1 MAHWEDTARSPADLG
16 LAAEGG
22 PWVLGPPRLP
32 ATAPFSGPIAALDF
46 ADAKLLI
53 ADGHP
58 AEVEAVLGHL
68 RNAGYDRLVLA
79 DPAGVVDRILE
90 ESPDAILL
98 DLDGPRISGLATLRK
113 IRGDRRIG
121 HLPVL
126 LLTPPDQREMM
137 VRALDLGATDFVLKP
152 VDFVQLL
159 PRVRSALVLKAH
171 HDQIERFD
179 ERVESRVRERTA
191 EMARTRLELIHCLG
205 RAAEYR
211 DNDTGRHVMRVGRY
225 AGIVAR
231 QLGMDARTVELIELA
246 APLHDL
252 GKLGIPDAILLKP
265 GKLDP
270 EEFEIMRKHCSL
282 GKRAFEPMSLDQ
294 WQFFQAHTRLGGEI
308 LEAAKSPVLEMASR
322 IALTHHEKWDGSGY
336 PLGLAGDDIPI
347 EGRIAAVADVFDAL
361 SSRRVYKPAIP
372 LHECFKLMSA
382 ERGRHFDPRVLDAF
396 IARREEIV
404 QTRIELADLDEPY
417 KRG

>member
-1 MAHWEDTARSPADLG
+1 MTEWEDTACSPADLG
-16 LAAEGG
+16 LGVEGG
-22 PWVLGPPRLP
+22 SWVPGPPGFS
-32 ATAPFSGPIAALDF
+32 APEPSSRPVVAPHF
-46 ADAKLLI
+46 AEAKLLI

-58 AEVEAVLGHL
+58 AEVEAVLRHL
-68 RNAGYDRLVLA
+68 RSAGYNRLVLA
-79 DPAGVVDRILE
+79 DPGAVVERTLE
-90 ESPDAILL
+90 ESPDAVLL
-98 DLDGPRISGLATLRK
+98 DLDGPQIGGLATLRK
-113 IRGDRRIG
+113 IRAERRIG
-121 HLPVL
+121 HVPVL
-126 LLTPPDQREMM
+126 LLSAPSQREMM

-159 PRVRSALVLKAH
+159 PRVRSALAIKAH
-171 HDQIERFD
+171 HDHRVQFD
-179 ERVESRVRERTA
+179 ERVEQRVRERTA
-191 EMARTRLELIHCLG
+191 ELARTQLELIHCLG

-231 QLGMDARTVELIELA
+231 QLGMDHRTVELIELA

-265 GKLDP
+265 AKLDSA
-270 EEFEIMRKHCSL
+270 EFEIMRRHCSL

-322 IALTHHEKWDGSGY
+322 IALTHHEKWDGTGY
-336 PLGLAGDDIPI
+336 PLGLAGEDIPI
-347 EGRIAAVADVFDAL
+347 EGRITAVADVFDAL

-372 LHECFKLMSA
+372 LHECFTLMSA
-382 ERGRHFDPRVLDAF
+382 ERGKHFDPRVLDAF
-396 IARREEIV
+396 IARHEEIV

>member
-1 MAHWEDTARSPADLG
+1 MTQLEDVAYCPTEPGVEA
-16 LAAEGG
+16 GG
-22 PWVLGPPRLP
+22 GSWVTGPPGP
-32 ATAPFSGPIAALDF
+32 SATAQLSGPTVAPELAE
-46 ADAKLLI
+46 AKLLI
-53 ADGHP
+53 ADGPP

-68 RNAGYDRLVLA
+68 RNAGYTRLVLA
-79 DPAGVVDRILE
+79 DPTAVVERILE
-90 ESPDAILL
+90 ESPDAVLL

-121 HLPVL
+121 HVPVL
-126 LLTPPDQREMM
+126 MLTPPDQREMM
-137 VRALDLGATDFVLKP
+137 VRALDLGATDFVAKP

-159 PRVRSALVLKAH
+159 PRVRGALAIKGH
-171 HDQIERFD
+171 HDQRVQFES
-179 ERVESRVRERTA
+179 RVERRVRERTA
-191 EMARTRLELIHCLG
+191 ELARTRLELIHCLG

-231 QLGMDARTVELIELA
+231 QLGMDLRTVELIGLA

-265 GKLDP
+265 GKLGP
-270 EEFEIMRKHCSL
+270 EEFEVMRKHCSL

-322 IALTHHEKWDGSGY
+322 IALTHHEKWDGTGY
-336 PLGLAGDDIPI
+336 PLGLAGEDIPV
-347 EGRIAAVADVFDAL
+347 EGRITAVADVFDAL

-396 IARREEIV
+396 LACHEEIV

-417 KRG
+417 KRA